1 MRNRL
6 PEELLNGLGDP
17 GVRFVF
23 PSEIAAASALT
34 AALAASG
41 RRALPARRFV
51 GWDAFK
57 AEVFAGDAEGRPSTK
72 AVRAVF
78 ARALAADNARAP
90 FLRSVIPTQSAA
102 SSLRFARSIAAA
114 LPALRAVPD
123 GPGEHLA
130 DWREIRRRY
139 EAFMRARGL
148 YEASWLGRSASRPD
162 QRWTLLYP
170 DLTEDWDDYAE
181 AVLALPGASAV
192 LSDGLGAEP
201 ARAARFGTAVE
212 ELRAVLLAIR
222 DEVAAGADPAGIVIS
237 AAAPESI
244 LPLLEREAA
253 VAGVPLD
260 VREGRPLSDS
270 SGGRLLADAKALAG
284 SRMSFEALRR
294 LLLDASRP
302 WKEAEAARRLLDVGV
317 RAYIVAPLPGG
328 GDVWEASIGDDEPV
342 RRLYRGLRTASSR
355 IAAAT
360 DFRSLRAAFDGFK
373 RAFIDEALW
382 SRRQD
387 DEMARCLAALDELDE
402 AAGAAGLERVPGAA
416 DAWLEQLSETR
427 YVPVSESGGVAVY
440 RFPVAAG
447 AMPDLHFVVN
457 LAQGAAVAATRP
469 LSFMRADER
478 ARLGAADRDL
488 SAGLVRLLAR
498 SGGRVFMSYSEDGP
512 DGVRPPHPAVDAVP
526 PEAVGL
532 AYDRR
537 RWLPNLEAD
546 GLAAAGREAVEA
558 FPAQAACARAAAV
571 TVPAPAAA
579 DWAAAV
585 PDAPATMGRPAADA
599 VRASMSRDGRL
610 RLSATAI
617 EGYASCAFRRIFART
632 LKVEAMESG
641 LSFIDSLLVGGIY
654 HDAFGRLFRPLA
666 AAGRTIVAPEA
677 TGEESRPSAADVDE
691 AIGAAIAGAGAELGP
706 MAAVLVSTAA
716 PALRRDFRRAVAA
729 LVPALDGLVPAMVD
743 DEDLIAPL
751 RSVDADLYGRPDLV
765 CLPPGTAP
773 DAERL
778 RAVIVDYKKSRIPRR
793 ADLQPA
799 EDGTLGAI
807 QIPAYTVLIRAA
819 GLEPYAAYYLSVE
832 KAGDGGKGLLEVFG
846 PGAKPVI
853 PADDLELLGPAVE
866 AAAAGTAA
874 VVERGSIYV
883 PAVRDRDDVCEGCE
897 LRPVCRARYTVR

>member
-1 MRNRL
+1 MRSRL
-6 PEELLNGLGDP
+6 PEELLGELDDP
-17 GVRFVF
+17 SARFVF

-34 AALAASG
+34 AALAATG
-41 RRALPARRFV
+41 RRALPSRRFL

-57 AEVFAGDAEGRPSTK
+57 SEVFAGDAEGRPSTK

-78 ARALAADNARAP
+78 ARALAAENARSP
-90 FLRSVIPTQSAA
+90 FLRSVIPAQSAA
-102 SSLRFARSIAAA
+102 SSLRFARSMAAA

-123 GPGEHLA
+123 GPGDHLA

-139 EAFMRARGL
+139 ELFMGARGL
-148 YEASWLGRSASRPD
+148 YEAAWLGRSASRPAA
-162 QRWTLLYP
+162 RWVLLYP

-181 AVLALPGASAV
+181 AVLALPGSSAI
-192 LSDGLGAEP
+192 LSDRLGAEP
-201 ARAARFGTAVE
+201 VRAARFGTAVE
-212 ELRAVLLAIR
+212 EIRAVLLAIR
-222 DEVAAGADPAGIVIS
+222 DEVASGADPAGIVIS
-237 AAAPESI
+237 AAAPEST

-260 VREGRPLSDS
+260 VREGRPLSES
-270 SGGRLLADAKALAG
+270 SGGRLLADAKALADSG
-284 SRMSFEALRR
+284 MSFEALRR
-294 LLLDASRP
+294 LLLDASIP
-302 WKEAEAARRLLDVGV
+302 WKEAEAARRLLAIGV
-317 RAYIVAPLPGG
+317 RAHIVAPLPGG
-328 GDVWEASIGDDEPV
+328 RDVWEASIGDDEPA

-355 IAAAT
+355 IAGST
-360 DFRSLRAAFDGFK
+360 DFRSLRAAFDAFK
-373 RAFIDEALW
+373 RAFLDEALW
-382 SRRQD
+382 SPRQD

-402 AAGAAGLERVPGAA
+402 AASTAGLERVPGAV

-427 YVPVSESGGVAVY
+427 YVPASTSGGIAVY

-457 LAQGAAVAATRP
+457 LAQGAAVAASRP
-469 LSFMRADER
+469 LAFMRADER

-512 DGVRPPHPAVDAVP
+512 DGVRPPHPAVYAVP
-526 PEAVGL
+526 PESSGL
-532 AYDRR
+532 VYERD

-546 GLAAAGREAVEA
+546 GQAIAEA
-558 FPAQAACARAAAV
+558 FPTQAACARAAAV
-571 TVPAPAAA
+571 TVVSPSSP
-579 DWAAAV
+579 DWSGAT
-585 PDAPATMGRPAADA
+585 PDAPATMGRWATEA

-617 EGYASCAFRRIFART
+617 EGYASCAFRRVFART

-677 TGEESRPSAADVDE
+677 AGEEARPSGADVD
-691 AIGAAIAGAGAELGP
+691 AAIAAAITGAGAELGP
-706 MAAVLVSTAA
+706 MAAVLVSTAK
-716 PALRRDFRRAVAA
+716 PALRRDFARAVAA
-729 LVPALDGLVPAMVD
+729 LVPALDGLVPTMVD
-743 DEDLIAPL
+743 DEDLIAAL
-751 RSVDADLYGRPDLV
+751 RGVDADLYGRPDLV

-773 DAERL
+773 VADRL
-778 RAVIVDYKKSRIPRR
+778 KAVIVDYKKSKIPKR
-793 ADLQPA
+793 AELQPA
-799 EDGTLGAI
+799 EDGSVGAI

-819 GLEPYAAYYLSVE
+819 GLEPFAAYYLSVE
-832 KAGDGGKGLLEVFG
+832 KAGEGGKGLLEVFG

-853 PADDLELLGPAVE
+853 PADCLGALGPAVE
-866 AAAAGTAA
+866 AAAAKTAA
-874 VVERGSIYV
+874 IIERGSIYV

-897 LRPVCRARYTVR
+897 LRPVCRARYAVR